1 MDGPEISKVRPEISK
16 DGPEIRKDGPEISK
30 DGPKIRKD
38 GPILAILYFLP
49 KFYGI
54 KLIKRNYP

>member
-16 DGPEIRKDGPEISK
+16 DGPEIRKDGP
-30 DGPKIRKD
+30 
-38 GPILAILYFLP
+38 ILAILYFLP

-54 KLIKRNYP
+54 KLIKIKYP

>member
-1 MDGPEISKVRPEISK
+1 MEGPEISKDGPEISKDRPEISK
-16 DGPEIRKDGPEISK
+16 DGPE
-30 DGPKIRKD
+30 IRKD

-54 KLIKRNYP
+54 KLIKIKYP

>member
-1 MDGPEISKVRPEISK
+1 MDGPEISK
-16 DGPEIRKDGPEISK
+16 DGPEISKDGSEISKDGPEISK
-30 DGPKIRKD
+30 DGPE
-38 GPILAILYFLP
+38 ILAILYFLP